1 VWAEWIWLQRW
12 KGLSPRIIFAA
23 TDYPDPAALRT
34 RWLDVETEQHA
45 FLSTLT
51 DERLGSV
58 VSYLN
63 LEGQRW
69 QYPLWRTMY
78 HLVNHSSYHRGQVTT
93 LLRQLRAQPV
103 ATDFLV
109 FEDEQERHDA

>member
-1 VWAEWIWLQRW
+1 
-12 KGLSPRIIFAA
+12 
-23 TDYPDPAALRT
+23 
-34 RWLDVETEQHA
+34 
-45 FLSTLT
+45 
-51 DERLGSV
+51 
-58 VSYLN
+58 
-63 LEGQRW
+63 
-69 QYPLWRTMY
+69 MY